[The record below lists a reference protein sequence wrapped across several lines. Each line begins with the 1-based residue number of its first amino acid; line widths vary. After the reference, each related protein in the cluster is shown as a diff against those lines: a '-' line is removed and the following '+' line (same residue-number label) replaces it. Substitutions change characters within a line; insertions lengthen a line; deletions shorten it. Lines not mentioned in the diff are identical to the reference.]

1 MVTMLALGI
10 PGGAGTAMLL
20 AAFTMHNVTG
30 GPQFINNNMD
40 IVYTIILGNLAQV
53 ILLLGIGLMF
63 LAVAGNIVR
72 VPLTILIP
80 SVMILAILGSYAITG
95 DVAGPI
101 TLFVFAALGWLMKRY
116 KYPVAAAV
124 VGLLLGRMVETQ
136 LIRTYQLS
144 GGFELQYFLDRPVI
158 MIFFVLLVL
167 SLLQPAVT
175 RYLKKR
181 WNQQSEQAGV

>member
-1 MVTMLALGI
+1 
-10 PGGAGTAMLL
+10 MLL

-30 GPQFINNNMD
+30 GPQFIANNMD

-53 ILLLGIGLMF
+53 VLLMAIGLAF

-95 DVAGPI
+95 DIAGPV

-116 KYPVAAAV
+116 HYPVAATV

-144 GGFELQYFLDRPVI
+144 AGFEWQYFIEHPVTL
-158 MIFFVLLVL
+158 IFLTLLAA
-167 SLLQPAVT
+167 SLLQPTVSRRLRRA
-175 RYLKKR
+175 RR
-181 WNQQSEQAGV
+181 